1 MYFVETVVLFK
12 IRTVLTSPAKVAIG
26 IPGTLVFSAAKLH
39 KLENFICA
47 LMTD

>member
-26 IPGTLVFSAAKLH
+26 VLGTLVVSAARAPSSPNLVCSPRI
-39 KLENFICA
+39 F
-47 LMTD
+47 